1 MYVVLLGLILD
12 THPLI
17 GYRWLFERP
26 GIMHRD
32 ISLNNLMFRI
42 VDEKVY
48 GVLND
53 FDLAISVNATSQST
67 SHQRTGTRPFM
78 SIDLL
83 VPGAPPRH
91 VYRFD
96 LESLLYAMIVLAVQ
110 YEDGKKIENPP
121 LEDWY
126 HLDTEALWE
135 KKNVLLFN
143 QAPKATPKFRALDG
157 CLSVLNNMFRNGYA
171 ARSSHHTDLVAG
183 LDTNPGFDDETLG
196 RHVTFDKF
204 STILHQMLPA

>member
-1 MYVVLLGLILD
+1 VVLLELVLD

-26 GIMHRD
+26 QIMHRD

-53 FDLAISVNATSQST
+53 FDLAVSLNATSQST
-67 SHQRTGTRPFM
+67 SRQRTGTRPFM
-78 SIDLL
+78 SMDLL

-96 LESLLYAMIVLAVQ
+96 LESLLHAMLFLAVQ

-126 HLDTEALWE
+126 HLDTEALLD
-135 KKNVLLFN
+135 KKKALLYD
-143 QAPKATPKFRALDG
+143 QPPKATSTFRALDD
-157 CLSVLNNMFRNGYA
+157 CLLVLNNMFANAYL
-171 ARSSHHTDLVAG
+171 ARANHRANLVARRN
-183 LDTNPGFDDETLG
+183 TSPSFDDETLG
-196 RHVTFDKF
+196 GHVTFDKF
-204 STILHQMLPA
+204 SANLELMFPI